1 MAKILKKVFD
11 PTVDEV
17 VQNFTIQSWH
27 VSQSVDAFTGAD
39 AYDVTL
45 SGSLVVTGSVAINGL
60 TNTIQNSVLTYDVNT
75 GLIYYTASSAFAV
88 NNFYTSSVT
97 QNITSSVVNNNF
109 STSSVI
115 QNITS
120 STVNN
125 PAPFNQ
131 CIQYNSAS
139 AFGASV
145 SFQYVYPNESLQQ
158 GASTLAGGP
167 YSHAE
172 GKDTRSA
179 GIASHAEGYTTFASG
194 TYAHAEGS
202 TTTASGDFSHAEG
215 YLTKAI
221 GIGSHTEGS
230 TTQATS
236 DYTHAEGFSTI
247 AMANFA
253 HAEGQQ
259 TIARGIGSHAEGG
272 NTLAQGMQSH
282 AEGSFTIANAAQS
295 HAEGAYTTSSGIFSH
310 AEGEYTYAAGQA
322 SHAEGR
328 LTQATADYSHAEGL
342 GTWAGGDY
350 QHVQGRYNL
359 LSPFQSAFIIG
370 NGTNDGSRSNLV
382 YASGS
387 FFSVTGSVGVSSTLT
402 TSGSRVRRYRTITL
416 TNADYTVSPSKQVQ
430 SDDDVLLIIDNTTAA
445 CPAGEGSLNITNF
458 LNSPAGRCVEIVKIK
473 DGTGTGIVIIN
484 STMAGTTLYLNDS
497 TQLNG
502 TRTICPSV
510 GNSITLMSLGVTPSG
525 SAWGNGY

>member
-1 MAKILKKVFD
+1 
-11 PTVDEV
+11 
-17 VQNFTIQSWH
+17 
-27 VSQSVDAFTGAD
+27 
-39 AYDVTL
+39 
-45 SGSLVVTGSVAINGL
+45 
-60 TNTIQNSVLTYDVNT
+60 
-75 GLIYYTASSAFAV
+75 
-88 NNFYTSSVT
+88 
-97 QNITSSVVNNNF
+97 
-109 STSSVI
+109 
-115 QNITS
+115 
-120 STVNN
+120 
-125 PAPFNQ
+125 
-131 CIQYNSAS
+131 
-139 AFGASV
+139 
-145 SFQYVYPNESLQQ
+145 
-158 GASTLAGGP
+158 
-167 YSHAE
+167 
-172 GKDTRSA
+172 
-179 GIASHAEGYTTFASG
+179 
-194 TYAHAEGS
+194 
-202 TTTASGDFSHAEG
+202 
-215 YLTKAI
+215 
-221 GIGSHTEGS
+221 
-230 TTQATS
+230 
-236 DYTHAEGFSTI
+236 
-247 AMANFA
+247 
-253 HAEGQQ
+253 
-259 TIARGIGSHAEGG
+259 
-272 NTLAQGMQSH
+272 MQSH

-295 HAEGAYTTSSGIFSH
+295 HAEGAYTTSSGIYSH

-445 CPAGEGSLNITNF
+445 CPVGEGSLNITNF

>member
-39 AYDVTL
+39 AYNITL

-60 TNTIQNSVLTYDVNT
+60 TNPIQNSVLTYDVNT

-125 PAPFNQ
+125 PAPSDQ
-131 CIQYNSAS
+131 YIQYNSAS

-145 SFQYVYPNESLQQ
+145 SFKYVYPNESLQQ
-158 GASTLAGGP
+158 GLNVFAGGP

-172 GKDTRSA
+172 GKDTRSV
-179 GIASHAEGYTTFASG
+179 GIASHAEGLTTFASG
-194 TYAHAEGS
+194 TYSHAEGS
-202 TTTASGDFSHAEG
+202 TTTASGDYSHAEG

-221 GIGSHTEGS
+221 GVGSHAEGS

-247 AMANFA
+247 AMANFS

-259 TIARGIGSHAEGG
+259 TTARGIGSHAEGG

-282 AEGSFTIANAAQS
+282 AEGVFTWANAAQS
-295 HAEGAYTTSSGIFSH
+295 HAEGAYTTSSGIYAH

-328 LTQATADYSHAEGL
+328 LTQATANYSHAEGL

-350 QHVQGRYNL
+350 QHVQGRYNI
-359 LSPFQSAFIIG
+359 LSADQSAFIIG
-370 NGTNDGSRSNLV
+370 NGVNDGSRSNLV

-387 FFSVTGSVGVSSTLT
+387 LFSVTGSLGVSSTLT
-402 TSGSRVRRYRTITL
+402 TSGSRVRKYRTITL
-416 TNADYTVSPSKQVQ
+416 TNADYNVSPSKQVQ
-430 SDDDVLLIIDNTTAA
+430 SDDDVLLIIDNTTS
-445 CPAGEGSLNITNF
+445 PAGVGEGNLNITNF
-458 LNSPAGRCVEIVKIK
+458 LNSTAGRCVEIVKIK
-473 DGTGTGIVIIN
+473 DGTGDGIIIIS
-484 STMAGTTLYLNDS
+484 STMAGSALYLNDS
-497 TQLNG
+497 TQASG
-502 TRTICPSV
+502 RRTICSSV